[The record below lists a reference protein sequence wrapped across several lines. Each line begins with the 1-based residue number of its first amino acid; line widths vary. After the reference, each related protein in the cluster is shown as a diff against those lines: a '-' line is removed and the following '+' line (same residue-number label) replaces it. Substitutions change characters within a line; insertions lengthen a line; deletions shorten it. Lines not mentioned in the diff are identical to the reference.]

1 MLCPHCGVRFRVERG
16 RCAACGSRMTVAAL
30 PAGHALVVRSGTPLR
45 DRAGSPA
52 AVLQTLS
59 RGDSVEL
66 LERDGSF
73 VKVRLETGASGYVDA
88 VNVTGRDAEIKKERE
103 AEPEPSAPPELPY
116 GLSYL
121 PDESLVHEADFLYD
135 PFGDRAFAVT
145 TDRVVVGG
153 GATLPR
159 VFEIAE
165 VTGVRVREG
174 SNGMAL
180 GERTLVQTAASV
192 LGEIAVSGLRD
203 ALRAATA
210 IEAAQAARRARQ
222 MAGNGIDADGAV
234 VTPEAIT
241 QDLQLLLQLLQSGA
255 IEPEEY

>member
-1 MLCPHCGVRFRVERG
+1 DG
-16 RCAACGSRMTVAAL
+16 L
-30 PAGHALVVRSGTPLR
+30 PGGHALVVKSGTPLR
-45 DRAGSPA
+45 GRAGSPA

-59 RGDSVEL
+59 RGDTVEL

-88 VNVTGRDAEIKKERE
+88 GNVTGRDGESAP
-103 AEPEPSAPPELPY
+103 EPEPEEPPPPPELPY

-153 GATLPR
+153 GGAVLPR

-165 VTGVRVREG
+165 VTGVGLREG

-180 GERTLVQTAASV
+180 GERTLVLTA
-192 LGEIAVSGLRD
+192 
-203 ALRAATA
+203 T
-210 IEAAQAARRARQ
+210 
-222 MAGNGIDADGAV
+222 
-234 VTPEAIT
+234 
-241 QDLQLLLQLLQSGA
+241 
-255 IEPEEY
+255 